1 MSDAPIPAAPK
12 KGMNPILK
20 WLLIGCGTIFLLM
33 ILAMAGCAYGCHR
46 IAKGIQEDAA
56 RQGVKID
63 TSHGLRGMATSA
75 TTAAVQGMQPA
86 VLMALP
92 KEEAPAAQKAFKDLV
107 EKGGQLSD
115 QDMKDLGQAMDEYNR
130 ANQAYAQTHNNMP
143 LNPDSARK
151 LVQDIQGIAD
161 RH

>member
-20 WLLIGCGTIFLLM
+20 WLLIGCGTIVLLM

-46 IAKGIQEDAA
+46 VAKSLQEDAA
-56 RQGVKID
+56 KQGVTID
-63 TSHGLRGMATSA
+63 TSHGLRGFATSA
-75 TTAAVQGMQPA
+75 TTAGVQAMQPG

-92 KEEAPAAQKAFKDLV
+92 KDEQPAAQKAFKDLA

-115 QDMKDLGQAMDEYNR
+115 QDMKDLGQAMDDYNR
-130 ANQAYAQTHNNMP
+130 ANQAYAKTHNNMP
-143 LNPDSARK
+143 LDPDGARK
-151 LVQDIQGIAD
+151 FVSDIQGIAN

>member
-20 WLLIGCGTIFLLM
+20 WLLIGCGTLVLLM
-33 ILAMAGCAYGCHR
+33 ILAMAGCVYGCHR
-46 IAKGIQEDAA
+46 VAKSIQESAEQ
-56 RQGVKID
+56 QGVKID
-63 TSHGLRGMATSA
+63 TSHGLRGFATSA
-75 TTAAVQGMQPA
+75 TIAGVQGLKPA

-92 KEEAPAAQKAFKDLV
+92 KDEQPAAEKAFKDLSD
-107 EKGGQLSD
+107 KSGMLSD
-115 QDMKDLGQAMDEYNR
+115 QDMQDLGKAMDEYNH

-143 LNPDSARK
+143 LNPDGARK
-151 LVQDIQGIAD
+151 FVKDIQGIAD

>member
-20 WLLIGCGTIFLLM
+20 WLLIGCGTIVLLC

-46 IAKGIQEDAA
+46 VAKSFQEEAA
-56 RQGVKID
+56 KQGVKID

-75 TTAAVQGMQPA
+75 TTAAVQGMEPA
-86 VLMALP
+86 VLLALP
-92 KEEAPAAQKAFKDLV
+92 KDEAPAAQKAFKDLAD
-107 EKGGQLSD
+107 KGGMLTD
-115 QDMKDLGQAMDEYNR
+115 QDMQDLGKAMDTYNR
-130 ANQAYAQTHNNMP
+130 ANQEYAQSHNNNP
-143 LNPDSARK
+143 LGPDAARK
-151 LVQDIQGIAD
+151 FVQDIQSIAD

>member
-1 MSDAPIPAAPK
+1 MSDGQAAPK

-20 WLLIGCGTIFLLM
+20 WLLIGCGTIVLLC

-46 IAKGIQEDAA
+46 VAKSIQEDAA
-56 RQGVKID
+56 KQGIKID

-75 TTAAVQGMQPA
+75 TTAAVQAMQPA

-92 KEEAPAAQKAFKDLV
+92 KGEQPAAQKAFKDLAD
-107 EKGGQLSD
+107 KGGMLTD
-115 QDMKDLGQAMDEYNR
+115 QDMKDLGQAMDDYNR
-130 ANQAYAQTHNNMP
+130 GNQAYAQTHNNNP
-143 LNPDSARK
+143 LDPDSARK
-151 LVQDIQGIAD
+151 FVSDIQGIAD